1 MQGFLATIITAFTP
15 QVLFAMLG
23 GFIGALISSDRKR
36 YGWQL
41 SLLFMVVAIFAS
53 AGMADYLHT
62 NKKIVSIWWM
72 FILNVPLGMV
82 IGATLDAIRITSPRL
97 IEQLVN
103 KLGNGAVS
111 IIGDAIID
119 KLNAILGKRVV
130 LKDEVDGITDG
141 NSSIDKIN

>member
-103 KLGNGAVS
+103 KLGDGAVS

-130 LKDEVDGITDG
+130 LKDGVDRIDDRNTP
-141 NSSIDKIN
+141 IDKN

>member
-53 AGMADYLHT
+53 AGMADYLYT

-103 KLGNGAVS
+103 KLGDGAVS

-130 LKDEVDGITDG
+130 LKDGVDRIDDRNTP
-141 NSSIDKIN
+141 IDKN

>member
-53 AGMADYLHT
+53 AGMADYLQT
-62 NKKIVSIWWM
+62 NKNIVSIWWM

-103 KLGNGAVS
+103 KLGDRAVS
-111 IIGDAIID
+111 IIGDVIID
-119 KLNAILGKRVV
+119 KLNEKNRKSVV
-130 LKDEVDGITDG
+130 LKDDDGITG
-141 NSSIDKIN
+141 SSSSIDKN

>member
-53 AGMADYLHT
+53 AGMADYLQT
-62 NKKIVSIWWM
+62 NKNIVSIWWM

-103 KLGNGAVS
+103 KLGDGAVS
-111 IIGDAIID
+111 IIGDVIID
-119 KLNAILGKRVV
+119 KLNAILGKSVV
-130 LKDEVDGITDG
+130 LKDDDGITG
-141 NSSIDKIN
+141 SSSSIDKN

>member
-103 KLGNGAVS
+103 KLGDGAVS
-111 IIGDAIID
+111 IICNVIID

-130 LKDEVDGITDG
+130 FKGDDGITDG
-141 NSSIDKIN
+141 NSHIDKN

>member
-103 KLGNGAVS
+103 RLGDGAVS

-130 LKDEVDGITDG
+130 LKDGVDRIDDSNTP
-141 NSSIDKIN
+141 IDKN

>member
-36 YGWQL
+36 YGLQL

-103 KLGNGAVS
+103 KLGDGAVS

-130 LKDEVDGITDG
+130 LKDGVDRIDDSNTP
-141 NSSIDKIN
+141 IDKN

>member
-41 SLLFMVVAIFAS
+41 SLLFIVVAVFAS

-62 NKKIVSIWWM
+62 NKKISSIWWM

-103 KLGNGAVS
+103 KLGDGAVS
-111 IIGDAIID
+111 IVGDAIID

-130 LKDEVDGITDG
+130 LKDEGNGIDDSNTP
-141 NSSIDKIN
+141 IDKN

>member
-53 AGMADYLHT
+53 AGMADYLQT
-62 NKKIVSIWWM
+62 NKNIVSIWWM

-103 KLGNGAVS
+103 KLGDRAVS
-111 IIGDAIID
+111 IIGDVIID
-119 KLNAILGKRVV
+119 KLNAILGKSVV
-130 LKDEVDGITDG
+130 LKDDDGITDSS
-141 NSSIDKIN
+141 SSIDKN

>member
-103 KLGNGAVS
+103 KLGDEAVS

-119 KLNAILGKRVV
+119 KLNAILGKSVV
-130 LKDEVDGITDG
+130 LKDDDGIIDSS
-141 NSSIDKIN
+141 SSIDKN

>member
-41 SLLFMVVAIFAS
+41 TLLFMVVAIFAS
-53 AGMADYLHT
+53 AGMADYLYT

-103 KLGNGAVS
+103 KLGDGAVS

-130 LKDEVDGITDG
+130 LKDDDGITDSS
-141 NSSIDKIN
+141 SSIDKN

>member
-62 NKKIVSIWWM
+62 NKKIASIWWM

-103 KLGNGAVS
+103 KLGDGAVS
-111 IIGDAIID
+111 IVGDAIID

-130 LKDEVDGITDG
+130 LKNEGNGIDDSNTP
-141 NSSIDKIN
+141 IDKN

>member
-53 AGMADYLHT
+53 AGMADYLYT

-72 FILNVPLGMV
+72 FSLNVPLGMV

-119 KLNAILGKRVV
+119 KLNAILGKSVV
-130 LKDEVDGITDG
+130 LKDDDGITDSS
-141 NSSIDKIN
+141 SSIDKN

>member
-15 QVLFAMLG
+15 QVLFAMIG

-41 SLLFMVVAIFAS
+41 SLLFIVVAIFAS

-62 NKKIVSIWWM
+62 NKKIASIWWM

-103 KLGNGAVS
+103 KLGDGAVS

-119 KLNAILGKRVV
+119 KLNVILGKRVV
-130 LKDEVDGITDG
+130 LKDEGDEINESNTP
-141 NSSIDKIN
+141 IDKN

>member
-1 MQGFLATIITAFTP
+1 MQGFLATITTAFTP

-36 YGWQL
+36 YGLQL
-41 SLLFMVVAIFAS
+41 SLLFIVVAIFAS
-53 AGMADYLHT
+53 AGMADYLYT
-62 NKKIVSIWWM
+62 NKKIASIWWM
-72 FILNVPLGMV
+72 FILNVPLGME

-103 KLGNGAVS
+103 KLGDSAVS

-119 KLNAILGKRVV
+119 KLDAILGKRVV
-130 LKDEVDGITDG
+130 LKDEG
-141 NSSIDKIN
+141 NPPIDKN

>member
-15 QVLFAMLG
+15 QVLFAMFG

-53 AGMADYLHT
+53 AGMADYLYT

-130 LKDEVDGITDG
+130 LKDDDGITD
-141 NSSIDKIN
+141 SSSYIDKN

>member
-53 AGMADYLHT
+53 AGMADYLHA

-82 IGATLDAIRITSPRL
+82 IGATLDAIRIASPRL

-103 KLGNGAVS
+103 KLGDGAVS

-130 LKDEVDGITDG
+130 LKDEVDGIDDSNTP
-141 NSSIDKIN
+141 IDKN

>member
-41 SLLFMVVAIFAS
+41 SLLFIVVAIFAS
-53 AGMADYLHT
+53 AGMADYLYT

-103 KLGNGAVS
+103 RLGDGAVS

-119 KLNAILGKRVV
+119 KLNAILGKSVV
-130 LKDEVDGITDG
+130 LKDDDGITDSS
-141 NSSIDKIN
+141 SSIDKN

>member
-1 MQGFLATIITAFTP
+1 MQGFLATITTAFTP

-36 YGWQL
+36 YGLQL

-62 NKKIVSIWWM
+62 DKKIVSIWLM

-97 IEQLVN
+97 IKQLVN
-103 KLGNGAVS
+103 KLGDSAVS
-111 IIGDAIID
+111 IIGDAIVD

-130 LKDEVDGITDG
+130 LKDEVDEINDSNTP
-141 NSSIDKIN
+141 IDKN

>member
-62 NKKIVSIWWM
+62 NKKISSIWWM

-119 KLNAILGKRVV
+119 KLNAILGKSVV
-130 LKDEVDGITDG
+130 LKDDDGITDSS
-141 NSSIDKIN
+141 SSIDKN

>member
-103 KLGNGAVS
+103 KLGDEAVS
-111 IIGDAIID
+111 IVGDAIID

-130 LKDEVDGITDG
+130 LKDEVDGVADSNTP
-141 NSSIDKIN
+141 IDKN

>member
-15 QVLFAMLG
+15 QVLFAMIG

-41 SLLFMVVAIFAS
+41 SLLFIVVAVFAS

-62 NKKIVSIWWM
+62 NKKIASIWWM

-103 KLGNGAVS
+103 KLGDGAVS

-119 KLNAILGKRVV
+119 KLNVILGKRVV
-130 LKDEVDGITDG
+130 LKDEGDEINESNTP
-141 NSSIDKIN
+141 IDKN

>member
-1 MQGFLATIITAFTP
+1 MQDFLATITTAFTP
-15 QVLFAMLG
+15 QVIFAMLG

-41 SLLFMVVAIFAS
+41 SLLFMVVSIFAS
-53 AGMADYLHT
+53 AGMADYLHIH
-62 NKKIVSIWWM
+62 KKIASIWWM

-103 KLGNGAVS
+103 KLGDGAVS
-111 IIGDAIID
+111 IVGDAIID

-130 LKDEVDGITDG
+130 LKDDDGITDG
-141 NSSIDKIN
+141 NSSIDKN

>member
-103 KLGNGAVS
+103 KLGDGAVS
-111 IIGDAIID
+111 IVGDAIID
-119 KLNAILGKRVV
+119 KLNAILGKRVI
-130 LKDEVDGITDG
+130 LKDDGGITDS
-141 NSSIDKIN
+141 NSSIDKN

>member
-1 MQGFLATIITAFTP
+1 MQGFLATITTAFTP

-36 YGWQL
+36 YGWHL

-53 AGMADYLHT
+53 AGMADYLYT
-62 NKKIVSIWWM
+62 NKKIASIWWM

-103 KLGNGAVS
+103 KLGDSAVS

-130 LKDEVDGITDG
+130 LKDEG
-141 NSSIDKIN
+141 NPPIDKN

>member
-1 MQGFLATIITAFTP
+1 MQGFLATITTAFTP

-53 AGMADYLHT
+53 AGMADYLNT
-62 NKKIVSIWWM
+62 NKNIASIWWM

-103 KLGNGAVS
+103 KLGDSAVS

-130 LKDEVDGITDG
+130 LKDEG
-141 NSSIDKIN
+141 NPPIDKN

>member
-41 SLLFMVVAIFAS
+41 SLLFIVVAIFAS
-53 AGMADYLHT
+53 AGMADYLYT
-62 NKKIVSIWWM
+62 DKKIVSIWWM

-103 KLGNGAVS
+103 KLGDGAVS

-130 LKDEVDGITDG
+130 LKDGVDRIDDSNTP
-141 NSSIDKIN
+141 IDKN